1 MSLALEKELWCGQL
15 RRVIATL
22 QSVLDCAEKYDR
34 IPADTLPRA
43 AMNLAIIHGN
53 AVALEYEERS

>member
-22 QSVLDCAEKYDR
+22 QAVLDCAEKYDR
-34 IPADTLPRA
+34 IPADTLPRTV
-43 AMNLAIIHGN
+43 MNLAIIHGN
-53 AVALEYEERS
+53 AVALEYEALA